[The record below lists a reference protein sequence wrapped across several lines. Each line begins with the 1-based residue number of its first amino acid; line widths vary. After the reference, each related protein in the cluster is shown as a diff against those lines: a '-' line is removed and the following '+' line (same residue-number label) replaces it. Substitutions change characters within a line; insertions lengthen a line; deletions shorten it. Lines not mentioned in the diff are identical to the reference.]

1 MKQVQGTIPNP
12 NPLQAQNKGGR
23 NDLKLFI
30 YGEID
35 NTEKKGYTGE
45 MDVKNVL
52 DTLQP
57 LEPIEIH
64 INSIGGSVA
73 VGIGI
78 YNMLKAWKGKKTVFI
93 DGWACSIASVI
104 AMSGDEIVI
113 ADNSLIMIHSPSMA
127 LQGNAEE
134 MRKTAQTLDTVETTL
149 LNAYNQRT
157 KQPIEKLAEWLSAET
172 WFTAED
178 CIKYG
183 FADRIGSAID
193 SRMVAKLDQVTI
205 EKMNVPKA
213 VLEKINA
220 KEQPMNKRDLQQAI
234 ADVRSQHEGLN
245 DNEIMQKHVG
255 FDLLLSKL
263 TEVEAQEKQTKISA
277 KAQEKGVKDFMTQ
290 AKQNDKIKILA
301 KSDKFE
307 PINKV
312 ENEPILSLG
321 KIVKGAILG
330 DWSGAEN
337 EHTIYNANTTTAG
350 VLVPESLSAQV
361 IEAARAESALSKAGV
376 LTVNMQTPTVTIAKE
391 TNVPT
396 AAFKTEGDPITV
408 SDITFSPIELK
419 AKTITSMV
427 NLSQELLQDAQ
438 NIESL
443 IASSL
448 AKSLALAIDKAG
460 LTADGVAPNPLGLE
474 NVVGLSK
481 TTLTAPITNTV
492 SISRAVQAIKEK
504 NFNPTTTIYSAGT
517 EGIIDRLVN
526 PTTQEPIK
534 HFASFENL
542 NKVVSNQVTD
552 EILVGDFKH
561 LLMGIYKNITLDFS
575 TTDADSWNNYG
586 ASFRV
591 VARVDF
597 AVTNKDAFVM
607 IDGVTEAPE
616 A

>member
-12 NPLQAQNKGGR
+12 NPLQTQNKGGR

-52 DTLQP
+52 DNLQP
-57 LEPIEIH
+57 LEPLEIR
-64 INSIGGSVA
+64 INSVGGSVA

-113 ADNSLIMIHSPSMA
+113 ADNGLMMIHKPLMA
-127 LQGNAEE
+127 LQGNASE
-134 MRKTAQTLDTVETTL
+134 MRKTAQTLDTVEATL

-157 KQPIEKLAEWLSAET
+157 KQPLEKISAWLETET

-178 CIKYG
+178 CIRYG

-193 SRMVAKLDQVTI
+193 SRMVAKLEPEAL
-205 EKMNVPKA
+205 EKMNVPKEI
-213 VLEKINA
+213 LNKLKEKEIDHL
-220 KEQPMNKRDLQQAI
+220 NKRDLQQAI
-234 ADVRSQHEGLN
+234 ADVRSQYEGLN
-245 DNEIMQKHVG
+245 DVEIMQKHVG
-255 FDLLLSKL
+255 FDLLLNKL
-263 TEVEAQEKQTKISA
+263 TEAEAQEKQTKISA
-277 KAQEKGVKDFMTQ
+277 KAQTKEVKNFMEQ
-290 AKQNDKIKILA
+290 SKMNDKIKILA

-312 ENEPILSLG
+312 ENEPALSLG

-330 DWSGAEN
+330 DWNGAEN

-350 VLVPESLSAQV
+350 VLVPESLSATV
-361 IEAARAESALSKAGV
+361 IEAVRNESALNRAGA
-376 LTVNMQTPTVTIAKE
+376 LTVPMATSTVVIGKE
-391 TNVPT
+391 VEVPT
-396 AAFKTEGDPITV
+396 AHFKNAYDPITASNV
-408 SDITFSPIELK
+408 NFEGIELK
-419 AKTITSMV
+419 AKTITAMV
-427 NLSQELLQDAQ
+427 NLDQETLQDAQ

-448 AKSLALAIDKAG
+448 AKSLALAIDNAG
-460 LTADGVAPNPLGLE
+460 LKGNGILPNPLGIE

-481 TTLTAPITNTV
+481 TTLTGAISSTV
-492 SISRAVQAIKEK
+492 AVSKAVQVIKEK
-504 NFNPTTTIYSAGT
+504 NFNPTTAIYSATT

-561 LLMGIYKNITLDFS
+561 LLMGIYKNISLDFS
-575 TTDADSWNNYG
+575 STDADSWNNYG

-607 IDGVTEAPE
+607 IDGVTEA
-616 A
+616 

>member
-1 MKQVQGTIPNP
+1 M
-12 NPLQAQNKGGR
+12 
-23 NDLKLFI
+23 KLFI

-52 DTLQP
+52 DNLQP
-57 LEPIEIH
+57 LEPLEIH

-93 DGWACSIASVI
+93 DGWACSVASVI
-104 AMSGDEIVI
+104 CMAFDEIVI
-113 ADNSLIMIHSPSMA
+113 AENSLMMIHKPLMA
-127 LQGNAEE
+127 LQGNASE
-134 MRKTAQTLDTVETTL
+134 MRKTAQTLDTVEATL
-149 LNAYNQRT
+149 LNAYTQRT
-157 KQPIEKLAEWLSAET
+157 KQPIEKIAEWLEAET

-178 CIKYG
+178 CIRYG

-193 SRMVAKLDQVTI
+193 SRMVAKLDQATI

-234 ADVRSQHEGLN
+234 ADVRSQYEGKT
-245 DNEIMQKHVG
+245 DIEIMKNHTG
-255 FDLLLSKL
+255 FDLLLNKL
-263 TEVEAQEKQTKISA
+263 AEVEAQEQQTKISA
-277 KAQEKGVKDFMTQ
+277 KAQTKEVKNFMEQ
-290 AKQNDKIKILA
+290 SKMNDKIKILA

-312 ENEPILSLG
+312 ENEPALSLG

-330 DWSGAEN
+330 DWSDAVE
-337 EHTIYNANTTTAG
+337 EQKIYAANTTTGG
-350 VLVPESLSAQV
+350 VLIPTSLSAQV
-361 IEAARAESALSKAGV
+361 VEAARAESALSKAGV

-391 TNVPT
+391 TTVPT
-396 AAFKTEGDPITV
+396 SAFKTEGDPITV

-474 NVVGLSK
+474 SVTGLAK
-481 TTLTAPITNTV
+481 TNLTAPITNTV
-492 SISRAVQAIKEK
+492 SVSRAVQAIKEK
-504 NFNPTTTIYSAGT
+504 NFNPTTAIFSATT
-517 EGIIDRLVN
+517 EGIVDRLTNAV
-526 PTTQEPIK
+526 TGEPIK
-534 HFASFENL
+534 HFESYNAL

-586 ASFRV
+586 ASFRI

-597 AVTNKDAFVM
+597 SCLNKDAFVM

>member
-12 NPLQAQNKGGR
+12 NPLQTQNKGGR

-35 NTEKKGYTGE
+35 NTDKKGYTGE

-52 DTLQP
+52 DKLQP
-57 LEPIEIH
+57 LEPLDIH

-93 DGWACSIASVI
+93 DGWACSVSSVI
-104 AMSGDEIVI
+104 SCVGDEIIV
-113 ADNSLIMIHSPSMA
+113 AENSLLMIHKPLLG
-127 LQGNAEE
+127 LQANATDL
-134 MRKTAQTLDTVETTL
+134 RKAAETLDIVETTL
-149 LNAYNQRT
+149 LNAYHQRT
-157 KQPIEKLAEWLSAET
+157 KQPLEKISAWLEAET

-193 SRMVAKLDQVTI
+193 SRMVAKLEPEAL
-205 EKMNVPKA
+205 EKMNVPKEI
-213 VLEKINA
+213 LNKLKEKEIDHL
-220 KEQPMNKRDLQQAI
+220 NKRDLQQAI
-234 ADVRSQHEGLN
+234 ADVRNRYEGLN
-245 DNEIMQKHVG
+245 DVEIMQKHVG
-255 FDLLLSKL
+255 FDLLLNKL
-263 TEVEAQEKQTKISA
+263 TEAEAQEKQTKISA

-301 KSDKFE
+301 RTDKFE

-312 ENEPILSLG
+312 ENEPIYSLG
-321 KIVKGAILG
+321 RIVRGAILG
-330 DWSGAEN
+330 DWSGAES
-337 EHTIYNANTTTAG
+337 ERTIYNANTTSAG
-350 VLVPESLSAQV
+350 ILVPESLSATV
-361 IEAARAESALSKAGV
+361 IEAVRNESALNRAGA
-376 LTVNMQTPTVTIAKE
+376 LTVPMATSTVVIGKE
-391 TNVPT
+391 VEVPT
-396 AAFKTEGDPITV
+396 AHFKNAYDPITASNINFEGV
-408 SDITFSPIELK
+408 QLK
-419 AKTITSMV
+419 AKTVTALV
-427 NLSQELLQDAQ
+427 NLDMETLQDAQ

-448 AKSLALAIDKAG
+448 SKSLALAIDNAG
-460 LTADGVAPNPLGLE
+460 LKGDGILPNPLGIE

-481 TTLTAPITNTV
+481 TTLTGPITNTV
-492 SISRAVQAIKEK
+492 AVSKAVQAIKEK
-504 NFNPTTTIYSAGT
+504 NFNPDTAIYSATTSGV
-517 EGIIDRLVN
+517 IDRLTN
-526 PTTQEPIK
+526 AITGDPIK
-534 HFASFENL
+534 HFESYNAL
-542 NKVVSNQVTD
+542 NKVVSNQLTD

-575 TTDADSWNNYG
+575 TTDSESWNNYG

-607 IDGVTEAPE
+607 IDGVTEA
-616 A
+616 

>member
-12 NPLQAQNKGGR
+12 NPLQTQNKGGR

-52 DTLQP
+52 DNLQP
-57 LEPIEIH
+57 LEPLDVH
-64 INSIGGSVA
+64 INSVGGAVS

-113 ADNSLIMIHSPSMA
+113 ADNGLMMIHKPLMA
-127 LQGNAEE
+127 LQGNASE
-134 MRKTAQTLDTVETTL
+134 MRKTAQTLDTVEATL

-157 KQPIEKLAEWLSAET
+157 KQPLEKISAWLETET

-193 SRMVAKLDQVTI
+193 SRMVAKLDPATI

-234 ADVRSQHEGLN
+234 ADVRSQYEGLN
-245 DNEIMQKHVG
+245 DVEIMQKHVG
-255 FDLLLSKL
+255 FDLLLNKL
-263 TEVEAQEKQTKISA
+263 TEAEAQEKQTKISA
-277 KAQEKGVKDFMTQ
+277 KAQTKEEKNFMEQ
-290 AKQNDKIKILA
+290 SKMNDKIKILA

-312 ENEPILSLG
+312 ENEPALSLG

-330 DWSGAEN
+330 DWSGAES
-337 EHTIYNANTTTAG
+337 ERTIYNANTTTAG
-350 VLVPESLSAQV
+350 VLVPESLSATV
-361 IEAARAESALSKAGV
+361 IEAVRNESALNRAGA
-376 LTVNMQTPTVTIAKE
+376 LTVPMAMSTVTIGKE
-391 TNVPT
+391 VEVPT
-396 AAFKTEGDPITV
+396 AHFKNAYDPITA
-408 SDITFSPIELK
+408 SNINFEGIELK
-419 AKTITSMV
+419 AKTITAMV
-427 NLSQELLQDAQ
+427 NLDQETLTDAQ

-460 LTADGVAPNPLGLE
+460 IAGDGILPNPLGIE

-492 SISRAVQAIKEK
+492 AVSKAVQAIKEK

-542 NKVVSNQVTD
+542 NKVVSNQLSD
-552 EILVGDFKH
+552 EVLVGDFKH

-597 AVTNKDAFVM
+597 AVTNKDAFVL

>member
-12 NPLQAQNKGGR
+12 NPLQTQNKGGR
-23 NDLKLFI
+23 NDLELFI

-57 LEPIEIH
+57 LENLEIH

-113 ADNSLIMIHSPSMA
+113 ADNGLMMIHKPLMA
-127 LQGNAEE
+127 LQGNASE
-134 MRKTAQTLDTVETTL
+134 MRKTAQTLDTVEATL

-157 KQPIEKLAEWLSAET
+157 KQPLEKISKWLETET
-172 WFTAED
+172 WFSAED

-193 SRMVAKLDQVTI
+193 SRMVAKLEPEAL
-205 EKMNVPKA
+205 EKMNVPKEI
-213 VLEKINA
+213 LDKINA

-255 FDLLLSKL
+255 FDLLLNKL
-263 TEVEAQEKQTKISA
+263 TEAEAQEKQTKISA
-277 KAQEKGVKDFMTQ
+277 KAQTKEVKNFMEQ
-290 AKQNDKIKILA
+290 SKMNDKIKILA

-312 ENEPILSLG
+312 ENEPEISIG

-330 DWSGAEN
+330 DWSDAVE
-337 EHTIYNANTTTAG
+337 EQKIYAANTTTGG
-350 VLVPESLSAQV
+350 VLIPTSLSAQV

-391 TNVPT
+391 TAVPT
-396 AAFKTEGDPITV
+396 AAFKNEGDPITV

-460 LTADGVAPNPLGLE
+460 LTADGIAPNPLGLE
-474 NVVGLSK
+474 NVVGLAK

-492 SISRAVQAIKEK
+492 AVSKAVQAIKEK
-504 NFNPTTTIYSAGT
+504 NFNPETVIYSATT
-517 EGIIDRLVN
+517 EGIIDRLTNAVTGD
-526 PTTQEPIK
+526 PVK

-542 NKVVSNQVTD
+542 NKVVSNQVSD
-552 EILVGDFKH
+552 EAIVGDFRN
-561 LLMGIYKNITLDFS
+561 LVMGLYKNITLDFS

-586 ASFRV
+586 ASFRI

-597 AVTNKDAFVM
+597 SCLNKDAFVM

-616 A
+616 V

>member
-1 MKQVQGTIPNP
+1 MKQVQVVNHQP

-52 DTLQP
+52 DNLQP
-57 LEPIEIH
+57 LEPLDIH

-113 ADNSLIMIHSPSMA
+113 ADNGLMMIHKPLMA
-127 LQGNAEE
+127 LQGNASE
-134 MRKTAQTLDTVETTL
+134 MRKTAQTLDTVEATL

-157 KQPIEKLAEWLSAET
+157 KQPLEKISAWLETET

-183 FADRIGSAID
+183 FADRIGSVID
-193 SRMVAKLDQVTI
+193 SRMVAKFEPEAL
-205 EKMNVPKA
+205 EKMNVPKEI
-213 VLEKINA
+213 LDKITA
-220 KEQPMNKRDLQQAI
+220 KEKPMNKRDLQQAI
-234 ADVRSQHEGLN
+234 ADVRSQYEGLN
-245 DNEIMQKHVG
+245 DVEIMQKHVG
-255 FDLLLSKL
+255 FDLLLNKL
-263 TEVEAQEKQTKISA
+263 TEAEAQEKQTKISA

-301 KSDKFE
+301 RTDKFE

-330 DWSGAEN
+330 DWNGAEH

-350 VLVPESLSAQV
+350 VLVPESLSATV
-361 IEAARAESALSKAGV
+361 IEAVRNESALNRAGA
-376 LTVNMQTPTVTIAKE
+376 LTVPMATSTVTIGKE
-391 TNVPT
+391 VEVPT
-396 AAFKTEGDPITV
+396 AHFKNAYDPITA
-408 SDITFSPIELK
+408 SNINFEGIELK
-419 AKTITSMV
+419 AKTVTALV
-427 NLSQELLQDAQ
+427 NLDQETLQDAQ

-460 LTADGVAPNPLGLE
+460 IAGNGILPNPLGIE

-481 TTLTAPITNTV
+481 TTLTGPITNTV
-492 SISRAVQAIKEK
+492 AVSKAVQAIKEK
-504 NFNPTTTIYSAGT
+504 NFNPDTAIFSATT
-517 EGIIDRLVN
+517 EGIVDRLTNAV
-526 PTTQEPIK
+526 TGEPIK
-534 HFASFENL
+534 HFESYNAL
-542 NKVVSNQVTD
+542 NKVVSNQLTD
-552 EILVGDFKH
+552 EVLVGDFKH

-607 IDGVTEAPE
+607 IDGVTEA
-616 A
+616 

>member
-57 LEPIEIH
+57 LEPLDIH

-113 ADNSLIMIHSPSMA
+113 ADNGLMMIHKPLMA
-127 LQGNAEE
+127 LQGNASE
-134 MRKTAQTLDTVETTL
+134 MRKTANTLDTVETTL
-149 LNAYNQRT
+149 LNAYHQRT
-157 KQPIEKLAEWLSAET
+157 KQPLEKLSVWLDTET
-172 WFTAED
+172 WFSAED

-193 SRMVAKLDQVTI
+193 SRMVAKLDPATI

-255 FDLLLSKL
+255 FDLLLNKL
-263 TEVEAQEKQTKISA
+263 HEQEQQEQQTKISA
-277 KAQEKGVKDFMTQ
+277 KAQTKEVKNFMTQ

-312 ENEPILSLG
+312 ENEPALSLG

-330 DWSGAEN
+330 DWSGAES
-337 EHTIYNANTTTAG
+337 ERTIYNANTTSAG
-350 VLVPESLSAQV
+350 ILVPESLSATV
-361 IEAARAESALSKAGV
+361 IEAVRAESALNRAGA
-376 LTVNMQTPTVTIAKE
+376 LTVPMATSTVVIGKE
-391 TNVPT
+391 VEVPT
-396 AAFKTEGDPITV
+396 AHFKNAYDPITA
-408 SDITFSPIELK
+408 SNINFEGIELK
-419 AKTITSMV
+419 AKTITAMV
-427 NLSQELLQDAQ
+427 NLDQETLTDAQ

-460 LTADGVAPNPLGLE
+460 IAGDGILPNPLGIE
-474 NVVGLSK
+474 NVVGLAT

-492 SISRAVQAIKEK
+492 AVSKAVQAIKEK
-504 NFNPTTTIYSAGT
+504 NFNPTTAIYSATT
-517 EGIIDRLVN
+517 EGIVDRLTNAV
-526 PTTQEPIK
+526 TGEPIK
-534 HFASFENL
+534 HFESYNAL
-542 NKVVSNQVTD
+542 NKIVSNQLSD
-552 EILVGDFKH
+552 EVLVGDFKH

-607 IDGVTEAPE
+607 IDGVTEAPVV
-616 A
+616 

>member
-1 MKQVQGTIPNP
+1 MKQVQGTKPNP
-12 NPLQAQNKGGR
+12 NPLQTQNKGGR

-52 DTLQP
+52 DNLQP
-57 LEPIEIH
+57 LENLEIH

-113 ADNSLIMIHSPSMA
+113 ADNGLIMIHKPLMS
-127 LQGNAEE
+127 LQGSASE
-134 MRKTAQTLDTVETTL
+134 MRKTAQTLDTVEATL

-157 KQPIEKLAEWLSAET
+157 KQPIEKIAEWLEAET
-172 WFTAED
+172 WFSAED

-193 SRMVAKLDQVTI
+193 SRMVAKLEPEAL
-205 EKMNVPKA
+205 EKMNVPKEI
-213 VLEKINA
+213 LDKIKE

-234 ADVRSQHEGLN
+234 ADVRNQYEGKN
-245 DNEIMQKHVG
+245 DIEIMKLHAG
-255 FDLLLSKL
+255 FDLLLSKFA
-263 TEVEAQEKQTKISA
+263 EAEAQEKQTKISA
-277 KAQEKGVKDFMTQ
+277 KAQTKEVKNFMTQ

-312 ENEPILSLG
+312 ENEPALSLG

-330 DWSGAEN
+330 DWSGAEQ

-350 VLVPESLSAQV
+350 VLVPESLSATV
-361 IEAARAESALSKAGV
+361 IEAVRNESSLNRAGA
-376 LTVNMQTPTVTIAKE
+376 LTVPMATSTVVIGKE
-391 TNVPT
+391 VEVPT
-396 AAFKTEGDPITV
+396 GHFKNAYDPITA
-408 SDITFSPIELK
+408 SNINFEGIELK
-419 AKTITSMV
+419 AKTVTALV
-427 NLSQELLQDAQ
+427 NLDQETLQDAQ

-448 AKSLALAIDKAG
+448 AKSLALAIDTAG
-460 LTADGVAPNPLGLE
+460 LKGDGIAPNPLGIE

-481 TTLTAPITNTV
+481 TTLTGPITNTV
-492 SISRAVQAIKEK
+492 AVSKAVQAIKEK
-504 NFNPTTTIYSAGT
+504 NFNPDTAIFSATT
-517 EGIIDRLVN
+517 EGVIDRLTNAV
-526 PTTQEPIK
+526 TGEPIK
-534 HFASFENL
+534 HFESYNAL

-616 A
+616 V

>member
-12 NPLQAQNKGGR
+12 NPLQTQNKGGR

-52 DTLQP
+52 DNLQP
-57 LEPIEIH
+57 LEPLDIH

-104 AMSGDEIVI
+104 AMSGDEIIV
-113 ADNSLIMIHSPSMA
+113 AENSLMMIHKPLMA
-127 LQGNAEE
+127 LQGNASE
-134 MRKTAQTLDTVETTL
+134 MRKTAQTLDTVEATL

-157 KQPIEKLAEWLSAET
+157 KQPLEKISAWLETET

-178 CIKYG
+178 CIRYG

-193 SRMVAKLDQVTI
+193 SRMVAKFEPEAL
-205 EKMNVPKA
+205 EKMNVPKEI
-213 VLEKINA
+213 LNKLKE

-234 ADVRSQHEGLN
+234 ADIRNQYEGLN
-245 DNEIMQKHVG
+245 DVEIMQKHVG
-255 FDLLLSKL
+255 FDLLLNKL
-263 TEVEAQEKQTKISA
+263 TEAEAQEKQTKISA

-301 KSDKFE
+301 RTDKFE

-312 ENEPILSLG
+312 ENEPALSLG

-330 DWSGAEN
+330 DWNGAEN

-350 VLVPESLSAQV
+350 VLVPESLSATV
-361 IEAARAESALSKAGV
+361 IEAVRNESALNRAGA
-376 LTVNMQTPTVTIAKE
+376 LTVPMATSTVVIGKE
-391 TNVPT
+391 VEVPT
-396 AAFKTEGDPITV
+396 AHFKNAYDPITA
-408 SDITFSPIELK
+408 SNINFEGIELK
-419 AKTITSMV
+419 AKTIAAMV
-427 NLSQELLQDAQ
+427 FLDQETLQDAQ

-460 LTADGVAPNPLGLE
+460 IAGNGILPNPLGIQ
-474 NVVGLSK
+474 NVAGLAK

-492 SISRAVQAIKEK
+492 AVSKAVQKIKEK
-504 NFNPTTTIYSAGT
+504 NFNPDTIIYSAAT
-517 EGIIDRLVN
+517 EGIVDRLTN
-526 PTTQEPIK
+526 AITGDPIK

-542 NKVVSNQVTD
+542 NKVVSNQVSD
-552 EILVGDFKH
+552 EAIVGDFRN
-561 LLMGIYKNITLDFS
+561 LVMGLYKNITLDFS
-575 TTDADSWNNYG
+575 STDATSWNNYG
-586 ASFRV
+586 ASFRI

-597 AVTNKDAFVM
+597 SCLNKDAFVM

-616 A
+616 V